1 MKQTIGNACGTIAL
15 LHSIGNVRDKVSLG
29 EACSCCATSAHLA
42 RAAAPQL
49 TAHLLHLHLPAEPG
63 SFLQQF
69 YEATSGMDPAARGKY
84 LEEPPEGAPDIEAAH
99 QVGAAGAGS

>member
-1 MKQTIGNACGTIAL
+1 MLSAGRTYLQQLCPRCCS
-15 LHSIGNVRDKVSLG
+15 LHPCTCPI
-29 EACSCCATSAHLA
+29 TT
-42 RAAAPQL
+42 AA
-49 TAHLLHLHLPAEPG
+49 PG

-99 QVGAAGAGS
+99 QVGLP